1 MQIRKNKY
9 ILPLAIKGIPG
20 FFSFKLDNSFNSSS
34 PQISPI
40 CTEKLLPTETL
51 VSRIINNCFLQ
62 IGRRY
67 YNKRKFT
74 HSQMATTQGIWDP
87 TVVMLLCLWE
97 YSTCYDLHLITLLFA
112 FCSSYFPRLL
122 TSSFFIPLLNLI
134 QFMKKKKKICVLLK
148 VTSPFLHHFRRESGT
163 HYLKETSL

>member
-1 MQIRKNKY
+1 MLNRSTYMRREIRLGSLMQIRKNKY

-20 FFSFKLDNSFNSSS
+20 CFSFKLDNSFNSSS
-34 PQISPI
+34 PQISSI
-40 CTEKLLPTETL
+40 CTQKLLPTETL

-87 TVVMLLCLWE
+87 TVVMLLCLWG

-112 FCSSYFPRLL
+112 FCSSYLFPKAIN
-122 TSSFFIPLLNLI
+122 FFFLHSIAKSHPVYG
-134 QFMKKKKKICVLLK
+134 KKKKNYVY
-148 VTSPFLHHFRRESGT
+148 S
-163 HYLKETSL
+163 